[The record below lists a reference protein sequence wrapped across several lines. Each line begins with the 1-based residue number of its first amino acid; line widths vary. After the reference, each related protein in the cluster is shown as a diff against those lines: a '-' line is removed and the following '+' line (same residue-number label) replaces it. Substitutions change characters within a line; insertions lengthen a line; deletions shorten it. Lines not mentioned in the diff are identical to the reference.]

1 METEA
6 PPKTSEELIP
16 ESERF
21 QEISYETEKHL
32 ENEKRRKTFWKVLA
46 TVIICIWLYEK
57 KSHSVWLP
65 VADSQQMCVA
75 VSDWWGLK
83 VQAYYPVWRKPTG
96 ESQEYS
102 EQWCIK
108 HSDNSWRVFYDGHG
122 KSPAYTYPQVIYSTY
137 F

>member
-16 ESERF
+16 ESERL

-57 KSHSVWLP
+57 SPTVSGCRSLIPNKCVLPCQIGGVLKCRHIIPSGENPPGNPKSIQNSG
-65 VADSQQMCVA
+65 
-75 VSDWWGLK
+75 VSSILITVGGSFMTVMANHPLTHTHK
-83 VQAYYPVWRKPTG
+83 
-96 ESQEYS
+96 
-102 EQWCIK
+102 
-108 HSDNSWRVFYDGHG
+108 
-122 KSPAYTYPQVIYSTY
+122 
-137 F
+137 